1 VEIGRVYAPFGPG
14 LLGGAKALGFSDAD
28 SGGFEDVAP
37 HDRAHP
43 SAICTVIAV
52 DFNNGIYEEL
62 FFNNIGDNNC
72 LFWQD
77 RPGNWVECEI
87 GDVKEPKGLRRGA
100 SVADI
105 DGDGCLEL
113 LK

>member
-1 VEIGRVYAPFGPG
+1 MPIVEG
-14 LLGGAKALGFSDAD
+14 LRMLHHMTGHTHLQSVQ
-28 SGGFEDVAP
+28 SLQLT
-37 HDRAHP
+37 
-43 SAICTVIAV
+43 STM
-52 DFNNGIYEEL
+52 
-62 FFNNIGDNNC
+62 
-72 LFWQD
+72 D

>member
-1 VEIGRVYAPFGPG
+1 MPIVEG
-14 LLGGAKALGFSDAD
+14 LRMLHHMTGHTHLQSVQSLQLTSTMVFMKNFS
-28 SGGFEDVAP
+28 ST
-37 HDRAHP
+37 
-43 SAICTVIAV
+43 ILVITTA
-52 DFNNGIYEEL
+52 YS
-62 FFNNIGDNNC
+62 
-72 LFWQD
+72 D